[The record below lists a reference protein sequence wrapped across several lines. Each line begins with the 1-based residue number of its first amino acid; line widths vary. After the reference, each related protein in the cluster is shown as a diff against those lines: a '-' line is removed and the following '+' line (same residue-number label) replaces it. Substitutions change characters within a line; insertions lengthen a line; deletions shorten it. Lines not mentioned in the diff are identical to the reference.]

1 MPYVERITRAGKT
14 IEIERYFTS
23 RYKKQGIKRG
33 DKVKPTK
40 EQQQK
45 VNTRQAERKLR
56 ILINANFGYGDYH
69 LVLDYIRRKGEQPR
83 SKEQMRKDIDVFL
96 RELRKE
102 CKKQSI
108 PLKYIHVM
116 EIGEKGARHHHL
128 VINKIDT
135 EILQRCWY
143 KAYEGHNRV
152 KVFPLDDSGNYAEL
166 AAYLIKYTDKHRT
179 EEDGAL
185 QGNKAIKFIE
195 NFCHH
200 SKGRN
205 DLLKLELWQKA
216 IVSVIFGIQDA
227 EKIRVFREI
236 FIVIGR
242 KNGKS
247 LFASAIIAYMAYLEP
262 EYGQEIYC
270 LAPKLDQAALVYD
283 GFYQMVQAEE
293 ELAELAKKRRSDIYI
308 AETNTVIKPIA
319 FNAKKSDGF
328 NPQLVVC
335 DEMAAWSGDAGLKQY
350 EVMKSALGARTQPMI
365 LSISTAGYIN
375 DSIYDELMKRSTS
388 FLKGN
393 SKERRLLPFLYMIDD
408 VEKWNDIEELK
419 KANPN
424 MGVSVKESFFVDEIA
439 VAESSLSKKA
449 EFLTKYCNIKQNSSI
464 AWLEYA
470 TVDGAGIEKTL
481 EDFRDCYAV
490 GGIDLSQ
497 TTDLTAASVVIEK
510 EGKLYAFT
518 QFFMPRGRVEYLQAT
533 DGVPYDIFVKKGLIT
548 LSGENYVDYHDVYG
562 WFTMLLENYGIRPLK
577 IGYDRYSAQYLI
589 TDMENYG
596 FHMDDVFQGEN
607 LTPVIREFEGIIK
620 DGNFKIADNNL
631 LKTHFLNVAL
641 KHNMETRKF
650 RPIKIEQRAHI
661 DGFVSVID
669 AMTVRQKY
677 WEECGELLKN
687 AA

>member
-1 MPYVERITRAGKT
+1 MPYKNYIYEYYQKICSGKITVGKW
-14 IEIERYFTS
+14 IKAIFKIIIDSLEKQDYYFS
-23 RYKKQGIKRG
+23 A
-33 DKVKPTK
+33 K
-40 EQQQK
+40 E
-45 VNTRQAERKLR
+45 
-56 ILINANFGYGDYH
+56 AN
-69 LVLDYIRRKGEQPR
+69 R
-83 SKEQMRKDIDVFL
+83 
-96 RELRKE
+96 
-102 CKKQSI
+102 
-108 PLKYIHVM
+108 
-116 EIGEKGARHHHL
+116 
-128 VINKIDT
+128 
-135 EILQRCWY
+135 
-143 KAYEGHNRV
+143 
-152 KVFPLDDSGNYAEL
+152 
-166 AAYLIKYTDKHRT
+166 
-179 EEDGAL
+179 
-185 QGNKAIKFIE
+185 AIKFIE

-200 SKGRN
+200 SQGRS

-216 IVSVIFGIQDA
+216 IVSTIFGIVDE
-227 EKIRVFREI
+227 EKTRIFREI

-270 LAPKLDQAALVYD
+270 LAPKLEQAAKVYD
-283 GFYQMVQAEE
+283 GFYQMVKADA

-308 AETNTVIKPIA
+308 EESNTIIKPIA

-335 DEMAAWSGDAGLKQY
+335 DEMAAWAGDGGLKQY
-350 EVMKSALGARTQPMI
+350 EVMKSALGARRQPMI

-393 SKERRLLPFLYMIDD
+393 SKERRLLPFLYIIDD
-408 VEKWNDIEELK
+408 IEKWNDIEELK

-424 MGVSVKESFFVDEIA
+424 MGVSVKESFFIDEIA
-439 VAESSLSKKA
+439 VAEGSLSKKA
-449 EFLTKYCNIKQNSSI
+449 EFLTKYCNIKQNSSV
-464 AWLEYA
+464 AWLEYQ
-470 TVDGAGIEKTL
+470 TVENAGVDLTL
-481 EDFRDCYAV
+481 EDFRECYAV

-510 EGKLYAFT
+510 DGILYAFT
-518 QFFMPRGRVEYLQAT
+518 QFFMPKNKVEYLQAT
-533 DGVPYDIFVKKGLIT
+533 DGVPYDLFVKKGLIT
-548 LSGENYVDYHDVYG
+548 ISGENYVDYKDVFNWYV
-562 WFTMLLENYGIRPLK
+562 WLMNEYGIRVLK

-589 TDMENYG
+589 DDLKNYG
-596 FHMDDVFQGEN
+596 FHTDDVHQGEN

-620 DGNFKIADNNL
+620 DGNFKIVNNNL
-631 LKTHFLNVAL
+631 LKSHFLNVAL
-641 KHNMETRKF
+641 KQNMETRKF

-677 WEECGELLKN
+677 YAEVGEMLKN

>member
-1 MPYVERITRAGKT
+1 MPYRNYIYEYHAKITSGEIVAGKW
-14 IEIERYFTS
+14 IKAIYKIIVDGLEKQEYFF
-23 RYKKQGIKRG
+23 
-33 DKVKPTK
+33 
-40 EQQQK
+40 
-45 VNTRQAERKLR
+45 
-56 ILINANFGYGDYH
+56 NA
-69 LVLDYIRRKGEQPR
+69 
-83 SKEQMRKDIDVFL
+83 
-96 RELRKE
+96 
-102 CKKQSI
+102 
-108 PLKYIHVM
+108 
-116 EIGEKGARHHHL
+116 
-128 VINKIDT
+128 
-135 EILQRCWY
+135 
-143 KAYEGHNRV
+143 KA
-152 KVFPLDDSGNYAEL
+152 A
-166 AAYLIKYTDKHRT
+166 
-179 EEDGAL
+179 
-185 QGNKAIKFIE
+185 NKAIKFIE

-205 DLLKLELWQKA
+205 DLIKLELWQKA

-227 EKIRVFREI
+227 EKTRIFREI

-247 LFASAIIAYMAYLEP
+247 LFASAIIAYMVYLEP

-270 LAPKLDQAALVYD
+270 LAPKLDQATLVYD
-283 GFYQMVQAEE
+283 GFYKMVQAED
-293 ELAELAKKRRSDIYI
+293 ELNELAKKRRSDIYYE
-308 AETNTVIKPIA
+308 ETNSFVKPIA

-350 EVMKSALGARTQPMI
+350 EVMKSALGARRQPMI

-408 VEKWNDIEELK
+408 VEIQDGDGNIIEKWKDIEELK

-424 MGVSVKESFFVDEIA
+424 MGVSVPESFFMDELA
-439 VAESSLSKKA
+439 VAETSLSKKA
-449 EFLTKYCNIKQNSSI
+449 EFLTKYCNIKQNSAI
-464 AWLEYA
+464 AWLEYM
-470 TVDGAGIEKTL
+470 TVDGAGVEKTL

-510 EGKLYAFT
+510 GGVLYAFT
-518 QFFMPRGRVEYLQAT
+518 QFFMPRGRVETLQAT

-548 LSGENYVDYHDVYG
+548 LSGENYVDYHDVYT
-562 WFTMLLENYGIRPLK
+562 WFIMLLEVYGIRPLK

-589 TDMENYG
+589 TDMANYG